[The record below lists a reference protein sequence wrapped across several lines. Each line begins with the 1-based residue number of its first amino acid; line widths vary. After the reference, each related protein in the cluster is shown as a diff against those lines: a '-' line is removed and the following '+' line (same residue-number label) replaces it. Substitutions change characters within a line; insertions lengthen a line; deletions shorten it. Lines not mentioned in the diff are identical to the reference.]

1 MTATSGADGLSVL
14 QADRIAALRVARAGR
29 QRLPFAQVCPITLAD
44 VAERLD
50 PGQLGQAVQAVA
62 RANGALQA
70 AITDDG
76 GAQCRTDATPAL
88 YELTLPNGF
97 VPGDHAQEYDII
109 DGLARYEFP
118 WQQPMADVGWAIGEN
133 RTILV
138 LRADQ
143 LISDLRSI
151 QLFFRALSEA
161 YSGSATPAP
170 DYFGL
175 VRSENDWLAGP
186 GGRAEQDFW
195 AAQLAGAD
203 LPLLAAPLAESAGPA
218 ETTGPGTAGR
228 AGTAGP
234 AGSAGPAGPPEELA
248 FRLGS
253 TATRSLQELGR
264 AAHVT
269 IPTVLL
275 VCLASELARHA
286 DQAAIAIP
294 LRFARRERPEVTGA
308 IMWRDAHLPVIVP
321 ASGHQPLS
329 EVLRAT
335 QRSSFQ
341 ALAHQRLAWPTI
353 VASVPSWGGADP
365 LTRSV
370 SLHYLPAPMLASP
383 DVATFA
389 GADAALQPGPPCPS
403 GAAVDIVALEQ
414 PSQIRVAAFYDP
426 ARMAGEQAR
435 RLGTGLERAVGN
447 LLRAYQRGADPPISA
462 LRGDPR

>member
-1 MTATSGADGLSVL
+1 MTATSGGDGLSAL
-14 QADRIAALRVARAGR
+14 QADRIAALRVARAGH

-50 PGQLGQAVQAVA
+50 PGQLAQAVQAVA
-62 RANGALQA
+62 RAHGALQA

-76 GAQCRTDATPAL
+76 GAQRRADATPAL
-88 YELTLPNGF
+88 YELTLPSGF
-97 VPGDHAQEYDII
+97 VPGDHAQEYDVI
-109 DGLARYEFP
+109 DRLARYEFP

-143 LISDLRSI
+143 LVSDLRSI
-151 QLFFRALSEA
+151 QLFFRALGDA
-161 YSGSATPAP
+161 YSGSAAAPAP

-195 AAQLAGAD
+195 AAELAGAH
-203 LPLLAAPLAESAGPA
+203 LPLLTAPVAEA
-218 ETTGPGTAGR
+218 T
-228 AGTAGP
+228 
-234 AGSAGPAGPPEELA
+234 GPAGPPGELA

-275 VCLASELARHA
+275 VCLASELAHRA
-286 DQAAIAIP
+286 GQAAIAIP

-321 ASGHQPLS
+321 ASGDRPLS

-341 ALAHQRLAWPTI
+341 ALGHQRLAWPTI
-353 VASVPSWGGADP
+353 VRSVPSWGGVDP

-426 ARMAGEQAR
+426 ARVAGEQAHG
-435 RLGTGLERAVGN
+435 LVTGLERAVGN
-447 LLRAYQRGADPPISA
+447 LVRAYQRGTDPPLSA